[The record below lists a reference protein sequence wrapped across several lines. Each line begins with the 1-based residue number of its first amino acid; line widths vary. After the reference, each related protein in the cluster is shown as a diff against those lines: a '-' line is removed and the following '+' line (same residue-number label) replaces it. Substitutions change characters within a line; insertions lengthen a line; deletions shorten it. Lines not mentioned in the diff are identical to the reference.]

1 MNRAVVATVGL
12 GLLEV
17 RMQFLDLSPGSQT
30 VLQQDVV
37 YMTIVPDVL
46 KHVLSQTLFL
56 VLKLGFG
63 WGVVAAPASGLKV
76 SMRLHY
82 NRLVILGALFFI
94 LTASSQILDLQLIV
108 PPVFKNFFTRFKTIV
123 SESRPSS
130 CGVSSVFS
138 AAAF

>member
-1 MNRAVVATVGL
+1 MTYHLEASRFCSNT
-12 GLLEV
+12 LL
-17 RMQFLDLSPGSQT
+17 
-30 VLQQDVV
+30 

-46 KHVLSQTLFL
+46 KHVVLSQTLS

-94 LTASSQILDLQLIV
+94 LTASRQILDLQLIA
-108 PPVFKNFFTRFKTIV
+108 PPVFMNVFTRFKTIV

-130 CGVSSVFS
+130 CGVSSVLS